1 MTRKKL
7 EAEVDRI
14 LLKKA
19 RGEKLSE
26 QEQRILAYSYY
37 AAGCSACY
45 AAVGVRDSTE
55 RQVIGS

>member
-1 MTRKKL
+1 MNRKKL

-14 LLKKA
+14 LLKRA

-55 RQVIGS
+55 R